1 MARFELS
8 PAVERAALA
17 AQGRLVPSILLD
29 PPPTSNLLFNAFVV
43 NGVIRRAPTK
53 GYTAWRQ
60 ANAARALRLASP
72 TAYPV
77 RLRYTYF
84 GKFNR
89 GRDLG
94 NMEKAV
100 TDLLVEQGVL
110 ADDNLRHVT
119 GIELVYEPSEADA
132 GVKVEIVEPP
142 TLFGG

>member
-1 MARFELS
+1 MELPRGKEREYRARAGELL
-8 PAVERAALA
+8 PAV
-17 AQGRLVPSILLD
+17 LLD

-53 GYTAWRQ
+53 EYVAWRK
-60 ANAARALRLASP
+60 ANEARAARLRSP

-77 RLRYTYF
+77 SLRYTYF
-84 GKFNR
+84 GKYNR

-94 NMEKAV
+94 NMEKAL

-110 ADDNLRHVT
+110 ADDNLRCVT
-119 GIELVYEPSEADA
+119 GIELRFEPSEAEP
-132 GVKVEIVEPP
+132 GVRLEIIEPP